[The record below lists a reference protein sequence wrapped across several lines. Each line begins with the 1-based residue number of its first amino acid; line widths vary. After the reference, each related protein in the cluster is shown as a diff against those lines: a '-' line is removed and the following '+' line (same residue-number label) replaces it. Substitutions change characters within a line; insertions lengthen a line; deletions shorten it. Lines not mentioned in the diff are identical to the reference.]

1 MKPEQAEF
9 IAIQALGHIA
19 GDEELLFAFLD
30 ITGLSPDD
38 LRSRAGESDI
48 LGGVLD
54 FILMDE
60 ARLLAFCEAAD
71 LKPEIPGRAR
81 RLLPGG
87 EEVHW
92 T

>member
-1 MKPEQAEF
+1 MQPDQAEL

-19 GDEELLFAFLD
+19 ADEDLLFAFLD

-38 LRSRAGESDI
+38 IRARGGDAEI

-60 ARLLAFCEAAD
+60 RRLLAFCEAAG
-71 LKPEIPGRAR
+71 LNPELPGRAR

>member
-1 MKPEQAEF
+1 MQTEQAEMV
-9 IAIQALGHIA
+9 AIQALGHIA
-19 GDEELLFAFLD
+19 ADDELLFAFLD
-30 ITGLSPDD
+30 ITGLSPAD
-38 LRSRAGESDI
+38 LRARGGDREI

-60 ARLLAFCEAAD
+60 ARLLAFCEASG

-81 RLLPGG
+81 KRLPGG